1 MARKNEVNW
10 RCQNYSSCTHADD
23 STLIPLEA
31 DTPFRCPVCGG
42 EEGIRLGSKTPL
54 LVKVLLVLLGGA
66 VGLLLIWGL
75 FILLKP
81 PQIPPPPIPPK
92 PKVEKVVVDT
102 RTAVDKQVLARPKSP
117 LFNDSKGVA
126 KAERKLKSFER
137 LFVFGKENGLI
148 NVGDTRMAP
157 IGWMKEE
164 DTVDWPHSIVVEYGE
179 YGGPEK
185 RYPVLYFKDEQ
196 ALNDVVDA
204 GEQRREKVMKFYEE
218 VEKAT
223 EEGRKLPQD
232 YPIVCM
238 EPGQIS
244 RELKLN
250 INPVLESKFVELDG
264 KQARML
270 RVTAAGEDR
279 GATTF
284 DNPDYMRQL
293 QKNRDIAKKT
303 DRDALDGVD
312 LDLVFVLDMTG
323 SMQPWVNGLFAAM
336 GDLAKSME
344 LNPKSSGRVRLGLWG
359 YQDNPGFSGIQYLT
373 KCFTPTLLNAKDFTA
388 VLNGLKV
395 NKMTPDTYPED
406 VFAGVNDAIRKTKWR
421 SKNRIVMVIG
431 DAPGHTTT
439 GKGGR
444 ADIDAPQVRQ
454 IATDAG
460 VQMVALAIKD
470 SSNPDYVQY
479 HSTLESQ
486 FKILATNGNYA
497 PAYLSVSEGG
507 QRSFTETM
515 RRLVG
520 ELAEQK
526 TLNQPIALE
535 VKDPVLE
542 IARSLLESAKVR
554 LVAEVVDKEGKSV
567 VPRDINGWVL
577 DRDLIKPEITSL
589 EPKLLVTKT
598 ELNSLLKTTEDLI
611 RKAQGAKIIG
621 GDFFDAVLKAV
632 AGSASNNRTENLKER
647 LPDFI
652 KGLPYKSE
660 FMEKSKDW
668 WASASQQDQDRFISE
683 MKAKLS
689 YYRTVNEN
697 PALWKP
703 LSREA
708 ASGDHVAAIPLSQL
722 L

>member
-10 RCQNYSSCTHADD
+10 RCQNYSACTHADD
-23 STLIPLEA
+23 STLIPLA
-31 DTPFRCPVCGG
+31 PDTPFRCPECGG
-42 EEGIRLGSKTPL
+42 EEGIICKTKKILPVKPL
-54 LVKVLLVLLGGA
+54 LAGA
-66 VGLLLIWGL
+66 AGLLLVVGL
-75 FILLKP
+75 VKLLQP
-81 PQIPPPPIPPK
+81 PTPPPPRVTKTTTRQI
-92 PKVEKVVVDT
+92 VEVDT
-102 RTAVDKQVLARPKSP
+102 RTAVDKQVLARPKST
-117 LFNDSKGVA
+117 LFMDSKGEV
-126 KAERKLKSFER
+126 KADRKPKNFER
-137 LFVFGKENGLI
+137 LFVFGGENGWL
-148 NVGDTRMAP
+148 NVGDTRTAP

-164 DTVDWPHSIVVEYGE
+164 DTVDWPHSIVVEYGS
-179 YGGPEK
+179 PEK

-196 ALNDVVDA
+196 GLADILES

-218 VEKAT
+218 VEKAAGD
-223 EEGRKLPQD
+223 GRTLPHD
-232 YPIVCM
+232 YPIICM

-244 RELKLN
+244 RELN

-264 KQARML
+264 MQARML

-284 DNPDYMRQL
+284 DNPDYVRQL
-293 QKNRDIAKKT
+293 QQNRALAAKKGL
-303 DRDALDGVD
+303 DALEGVD
-312 LDLVFVLDMTG
+312 LDLVFVVDMTG
-323 SMQPWVNGLFAAM
+323 SMQPWVDGLFAAIS
-336 GDLAKSME
+336 DLAKSME
-344 LNPKSSGRVRLGLWG
+344 LNPKVSGRVRLGLWG

-373 KCFTPTLLNAKDFTA
+373 KCFTPTLLNAADFTT
-388 VLNGLKV
+388 VLDGLKV
-395 NKMTPDTYPED
+395 NKKTPDKYPED
-406 VFAGVNDAIRKTKWR
+406 VFSGVSEAIRKTQWR
-421 SKNRIVMVIG
+421 SKNRFVMVIG
-431 DAPGHTTT
+431 DAPGHTTKE
-439 GKGGR
+439 KGGM

-486 FKILATNGNYA
+486 FKILASNGNRA
-497 PAYLSVSEGG
+497 PAYLSVTEGG
-507 QRSFTETM
+507 QSSFTEM
-515 RRLVG
+515 MGRLVG

-526 TLNQPIALE
+526 TLTQPGAPE
-535 VKDPVLE
+535 TKDPALD
-542 IARSLLESAKVR
+542 IAKSLLESAKVR
-554 LVAEVVDKEGKSV
+554 VVSEVLDTEGKSV
-567 VPRDINGWVL
+567 TPRDIDGWVV
-577 DRDLIKPEITSL
+577 DRDLLQPEITSL
-589 EPKLLVTKT
+589 EPKLLVTRT
-598 ELNSLLKTTEDLI
+598 ELNKLLITTEELI
-611 RKAQGAKIIG
+611 RNAQGAKIIG
-621 GDFFDAVLKAV
+621 GDFFEAVLKAV
-632 AGSASNNRTENLKER
+632 AGSASNNRTEKLKER

-660 FMEKSKDW
+660 FMEKSRDW

-697 PALWKP
+697 SALWKP